1 MRRTVRIRVIFLGF
15 QLAMRRRRTVH
26 GAVLL
31 LGIRVRHDASFHHR
45 DHGRVTGEDR
55 GRVLAGDGDGDI
67 LHVPGALVV
76 THGHMEGQGL
86 RIALRQ
92 PDDLRMLSIQIEGVF
107 ARLGIDLQRAV
118 FGLERILHFDA
129 FRAVRIRQLTIPI
142 IIQQAVGKFIP
153 FVHIQG
159 RDITG
164 DGGLIFSQFPIIR
177 NLDLRRI
184 VGAVDGEFLRYGLLG
199 CRIMLVTNVERD
211 LKGEFRILTVGFQSF
226 LGSLQQ
232 LQRVLAGRLVQHQ
245 LGHLDPAQG
254 KDHGILACIGLALQ
268 GNVTLACCL
277 HPGHIEGESVIAGI
291 DIAGRK
297 LAFHFLG
304 LIDLVFCG
312 VEFLL
317 VAGID
322 RIAAFLHTAHA
333 VSIDVLGRPLREIDG
348 RTVVG
353 AVDIDG
359 GRMFA
364 VRTAAVLVLDLERD
378 IDAQVHVLRQ
388 TVQAILIWGKGIS
401 QLIIRAVLLQ
411 FERAQRDDLTVID
424 AGDGSLQRVDA
435 VSGLGDGVGGVHH
448 SRPIWRCHIQRLLD
462 PQRQPLTNDQTVRIV
477 GILLVEGDSYF
488 LRTCIP
494 AGKRTI
500 RVCCS
505 QLAAPNASFIHIQR
519 RFRIVREHRLVV
531 RAFDGD
537 GDGLFRPGPP
547 VVHDADHKGFGHGLA
562 LAQLRD
568 GIVLLEFVGIVPVLV
583 QGQGAVLR
591 GGDIAAVT
599 ILGDLHST
607 GSQTMAAAILPLRG
621 GGQPFG
627 IAIWLQG
634 ELQAVVLVV
643 CGRFARAV
651 FTVDIRSLH
660 TAGELDHGSGRILSR
675 AIGMQMAIRR
685 RYFLAGGI
693 EELFAVQDIQRRPV
707 IGAGHRDRHF
717 LAGPGAVLVLD
728 EDGEG
733 LRQRLAF
740 IEVVE
745 PVVLRPVAS
754 REIAVLV
761 QPVRIAAVRSDGQ
774 AAVLTPDGDSTTVSG
789 EVNAIRGS
797 SLASLHSV
805 DEFCAVIGILACGL
819 VAVRGHT
826 VIPADLVISR
836 SALVRHADTI
846 VIRPIDHGAIVM
858 TAHAAFRD
866 VQGAVAQL
874 QTGFVVGT
882 VDGDGDVGGNFLVE
896 GILDRDGKGLGQH
909 LALGQPVDGIA
920 VLIKS
925 AGLELIGIG
934 TVRMEGQRT
943 VGGFVDGRA
952 VGGVG
957 LELRL
962 GDRRAIFSC
971 LQRSVLGFHREDQLA
986 LVSKV
991 HVRGR
996 DLALQRGCRVMLLVD
1011 MTISIQNWPFGRLRI
1026 AVTVLIVD
1034 ALFLED
1040 EILPVRDD
1048 RERARAFHLDD
1059 DLLGVVSAMLI
1070 HHGDLKG
1077 LEMGVLGIELL
1088 NELALA
1094 VDHIG
1099 PAAVRIDGQ
1108 GPVVGGERGGSFSP
1122 TFTTDVT
1129 IRRVAIGDIVL
1140 AVLCMAAALD
1150 VNGLVE
1156 TRVGIDV
1163 RDLEAARNFGPIRGI
1178 IGSIGIVL
1186 LGHERGVDDIPRS
1199 IHERQLGLVVGARD
1213 GDGHGLQIPG
1223 AVLVLHIDGE
1233 GIRHLGVFR
1242 QLIDVLDRNGLIT
1255 VQRDRGTFRQLHLLT
1270 LQGVDPGA
1278 VTAQSQ
1284 MAKAPFHGLV
1294 PLVSS
1299 GGILFQKVTFAGGI
1313 CTFPALV
1320 AFLALVTGHSAEPQL
1335 VSGVHVMAGHG
1346 ARQLLGAI
1354 VLRILRLGTR
1364 SIHDLVSGIIAA
1376 YAALE
1381 QVQFRLVIVQ
1391 LHCGLV
1397 IGTRDGDGH
1406 ILAYPGAL
1414 VVLHEDGE
1422 GIRHRSAFRQVV
1434 QSRAVAKIPA
1444 QYGLKRI
1451 LRGIGGAI
1459 HRDGEAQQGGVIGQ
1473 RIGIGGLAAARFLH
1487 LQRAVIAL
1495 GRDRPI
1501 GIRQAVLRDLCRLAL
1516 LAHGKVQGITT
1527 VDIRS

>member
-1 MRRTVRIRVIFLGF
+1 MRRTVRIRVIFLRF

-31 LGIRVRHDASFHHR
+31 LGIRVRHDASFHHS

-92 PDDLRMLSIQIEGVF
+92 PDDLRMLSIQIESVF

-164 DGGLIFSQFPIIR
+164 DGGLVFSQFPIIH
-177 NLDLRRI
+177 NLDLRCI

-268 GNVTLACCL
+268 GNVTLACCI

-297 LAFHFLG
+297 LAFYFLG

-333 VSIDVLGRPLREIDG
+333 VSIDVLGRPSRDLDG

-388 TVQAILIWGKGIS
+388 TVQAILIRGKGIS

-537 GDGLFRPGPP
+537 GDGLFTPRAPII
-547 VVHDADHKGFGHGLA
+547 HDADHKGLGHGLA
-562 LAQLRD
+562 FTQRRD
-568 GIVLLEFVGIVPVLV
+568 VRGILMKFVDIVPGLI
-583 QGQGAVLR
+583 QGQG
-591 GGDIAAVT
+591 T
-599 ILGDLHST
+599 ILSGGLPGTVTYIRNNHIAK
-607 GSQTMAAAILPLRG
+607 MCLPVAIRPLRG
-621 GGQPFG
+621 RTRPV
-627 IAIWLQG
+627 IARFLQG
-634 ELQAVVLVV
+634 ELQTVIILV
-643 CGRFARAV
+643 CGRYARAV
-651 FTVDIRSLH
+651 FTVSIRGLH
-660 TAGELDHGSGRILSR
+660 TAVECGHDNIFTGRTV
-675 AIGMQMAIRR
+675 GMQTVISDLYLIMV
-685 RYFLAGGI
+685 GI
-693 EELFAVQDIQRRPV
+693 IEGLFSRDFQRRPV

-717 LAGPGAVLVLD
+717 LTGPGAVLVLD

-733 LRQRLAF
+733 LFQRIAF
-740 IEVVE
+740 IELIEATVGLTVLAETFMLIQLIGVV
-745 PVVLRPVAS
+745 PVGIDGQFAVQALHGDARLPAVGKVHIRRLHIALRRAVDKLGIVIGVRAYGVAAVVFVLRILPDFF
-754 REIAVLV
+754 LG
-761 QPVRIAAVRSDGQ
+761 RIGRAG
-774 AAVLTPDGDSTTVSG
+774 
-789 EVNAIRGS
+789 
-797 SLASLHSV
+797 
-805 DEFCAVIGILACGL
+805 
-819 VAVRGHT
+819 
-826 VIPADLVISR
+826 DLV
-836 SALVRHADTI
+836 V
-846 VIRPIDHGAIVM
+846 RPIDHRAVLM
-858 TAHAAFRD
+858 TAHTAFRD
-866 VQGAVAQL
+866 VQRAIVITAAPQL
-874 QTGFVVGT
+874 QTRLVVGA

-1108 GPVVGGERGGSFSP
+1108 GPVVGGERGGSFST

-1199 IHERQLGLVVGARD
+1199 IHECQLGLVVGARD

-1233 GIRHLGVFR
+1233 GIRDGGAFR
-1242 QLIDVLDRNGLIT
+1242 
-1255 VQRDRGTFRQLHLLT
+1255 
-1270 LQGVDPGA
+1270 QGVDGGNIKGLAVKAGRPFHGFALVLQGISPGT
-1278 VTAQSQ
+1278 VTVQSQ
-1284 MAKAPFHGLV
+1284 MAEVPFYGLV

-1299 GGILFQKVTFAGGI
+1299 GGILFQKVAFGGGI

-1381 QVQFRLVIVQ
+1381 QVQLRLVIVQ
-1391 LHCGLV
+1391 LHRGLV

-1434 QSRAVAKIPA
+1434 QGRAVAKIPA
-1444 QYGLKRI
+1444 QCGLKRI

-1501 GIRQAVLRDLCRLAL
+1501 GIRQAVLRDLYRLAL